1 MAMNYGKLW
10 PYVAAALVR
19 VKDERGQTLFE
30 FTMIIALVAL
40 VAAFALTALG
50 LAITGFFDPVAAAM
64 GL

>member
-1 MAMNYGKLW
+1 
-10 PYVAAALVR
+10 VR

-50 LAITGFFDPVAAAM
+50 LAITGFFDPVADAM

>member
-1 MAMNYGKLW
+1 MSYGKLW
-10 PYVAAALVR
+10 RCVASALVQA
-19 VKDERGQTLFE
+19 KSERGQTVFE
-30 FTMIIALVAL
+30 FAMIVALVAL